1 MMMRRAPHRS
11 LKSALAAI
19 ALGFASL
26 ASSCL
31 SSFEARHETVS
42 DSRHQI
48 WRADASQVML
58 RNAQSRV
65 FDTSDRARLLAA
77 IVQTMQD
84 LGFQIEALDTKLG
97 IVSGTR
103 FDPFEGED
111 VIDPT
116 YHLYDDQSLLLLT
129 RSYRTWGPFL
139 HRADL
144 VRVTVTVRNRNEKQ
158 SVVRASAQF
167 YLRAVE
173 TAEPYQRFFA
183 ALEKAMAI
191 EAMQLPDEPAA
202 VEVPVVPTQK
212 GD

>member
-1 MMMRRAPHRS
+1 MRGAPYPS
-11 LKSALAAI
+11 SKPTLVAI
-19 ALGFASL
+19 VLGVASL

-31 SSFEARHETVS
+31 SSFEARHETLSRSS
-42 DSRHQI
+42 DQI

-65 FDTSDRARLLAA
+65 FETSDRPRLLTA

-111 VIDPT
+111 TIDPT

-129 RSYRTWGPFL
+129 RSYRNWGPFW

-144 VRVTVTVRNRNEKQ
+144 VRVTVTVRNRNQKQ

-183 ALEKAMAI
+183 ALERAMAI
-191 EAMQLPDEPAA
+191 EAMQLPEDPAA
-202 VEVPVVPTQK
+202 VGAPVAPPQK
-212 GD
+212 GG

>member
-1 MMMRRAPHRS
+1 MLRAPHRS
-11 LKSALAAI
+11 PRPALAAI
-19 ALGFASL
+19 VLGFALL

-31 SSFEARHETVS
+31 SSFEARHETLSRSS
-42 DSRHQI
+42 DQI

-65 FDTSDRARLLAA
+65 FETSDRPRLLTA

-111 VIDPT
+111 TIDPT

-129 RSYRTWGPFL
+129 RSYRNWGPFW

-202 VEVPVVPTQK
+202 VEVPVMPTQK

>member
-1 MMMRRAPHRS
+1 MRSAPLS
-11 LKSALAAI
+11 VI

-31 SSFEARHETVS
+31 SSFEARHETLSRSS
-42 DSRHQI
+42 DQI
-48 WRADASQVML
+48 WLADASQVML

-65 FDTSDRARLLAA
+65 FGTSDRVRLMTA
-77 IVQTMQD
+77 IVQSMQD
-84 LGFQIEALDTKLG
+84 LGFQVEALDMELG

-103 FDPFEGED
+103 FDPSEGED

-129 RSYRTWGPFL
+129 RSYRSWGPFL

-158 SVVRASAQF
+158 SVVRASVQF

-173 TAEPYQRFFA
+173 AAEPYQRFFA

-191 EAMQLPDEPAA
+191 DAMQLPDEPVSA
-202 VEVPVVPTQK
+202 ESPVSPPQK